1 MAENVFKRARLKAAE
16 KDDRFRTAESAAL
29 EMHDMSRERLYMIE
43 QENPEKRQIDPSVY
57 DVVEM
62 ARAYSA
68 PELCDYY
75 CTQIC
80 PIRAGAEPLM
90 YQNLGEISAKLMSA
104 LHFLQNISDPIHR
117 ILADS
122 NVTGAEREEFRQIV
136 SILRD
141 ISYSAASLDLWA
153 KKNGFKE

>member
-16 KDDRFRTAESAAL
+16 KDERFRTAESAAL
-29 EMHDMSRERLYMIE
+29 ELHDMSRERLYMIE
-43 QENPEKRQIDPSVY
+43 QENPHKRQADPSVF

-75 CTQIC
+75 CTNIC
-80 PIRAGAEPLM
+80 PIGVGTKPLM
-90 YQNLGEISAKLMSA
+90 YRNLSEISAKLMSA
-104 LHFLQNISDPIHR
+104 LHFLRNISDPLHR

-122 NVTGAEREEFRQIV
+122 NVTDEEKDDFRQIV

-141 ISYSAASLDLWA
+141 ISYCAESLDLWA
-153 KKNGFKE
+153 RKNGIEE